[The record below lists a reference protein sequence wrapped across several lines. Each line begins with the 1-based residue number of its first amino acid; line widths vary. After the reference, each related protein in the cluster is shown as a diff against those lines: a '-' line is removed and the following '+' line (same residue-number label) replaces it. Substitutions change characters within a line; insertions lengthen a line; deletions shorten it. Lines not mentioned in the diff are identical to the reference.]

1 MGITSSF
8 FQNKNPNI
16 PKIETTMQHSQTI
29 EENKQPPV
37 DNLESQNNYEL
48 QNEKMSSSDYIV
60 AFSGLTKSYCIG
72 LVDMADS
79 TKISANMNEKEW
91 CRYYEIFLN
100 SIATIL
106 PKFGGAVIKNQ
117 GDSLLYYFPESSN
130 PQRKYGFLS
139 CLECSLAI
147 IDAHDLICRKLE
159 LENLPCLNYRVSA
172 DYGKVAIMNTNNSSM
187 PDLIGPP
194 VNMCSKIN
202 HRAENNGVVIG
213 GDLYQVVKD
222 LQDYR
227 FKPETG
233 FSIGLKYA
241 YPIYSVSRRK

>member
-16 PKIETTMQHSQTI
+16 PKIETIMQYTQTK

-48 QNEKMSSSDYIV
+48 QNEKMSSSDYMV

-100 SIATIL
+100 SIANIL
-106 PKFGGAVIKNQ
+106 PKFGA
-117 GDSLLYYFPESSN
+117 L
-130 PQRKYGFLS
+130 
-139 CLECSLAI
+139 
-147 IDAHDLICRKLE
+147 
-159 LENLPCLNYRVSA
+159 
-172 DYGKVAIMNTNNSSM
+172 
-187 PDLIGPP
+187 
-194 VNMCSKIN
+194 
-202 HRAENNGVVIG
+202 
-213 GDLYQVVKD
+213 
-222 LQDYR
+222 
-227 FKPETG
+227 
-233 FSIGLKYA
+233 
-241 YPIYSVSRRK
+241 

>member
-1 MGITSSF
+1 MGIRTSF
-8 FQNKNPNI
+8 FQNNNPII
-16 PKIETTMQHSQTI
+16 PKIETTIQYTQTK
-29 EENKQPPV
+29 EENKQPPI
-37 DNLESQNNYEL
+37 DNFDSQNNYEL

-100 SIATIL
+100 SMATIL
-106 PKFGGAVIKNQ
+106 PKFGGTVIKNQ

-130 PQRKYGFLS
+130 SQRKYGFLS

-147 IDAHDLICRKLE
+147 IESHDSICKRLE
-159 LENLPCLNYRVSA
+159 KENLPCLNYRVSA
-172 DYGKVAIMNTNNSSM
+172 DYGKVVIMNSNNSST

-194 VNMCSKIN
+194 VNMCTKIN
-202 HRAENNGVVIG
+202 HRAENNGFVIG

-227 FKPETG
+227 FRAETG
-233 FSIGLKYA
+233 FSIGLKYS
-241 YPIYSVSRRK
+241 YPIYSVKRKE